1 MGWLLKS
8 FWIMITLVLGMA
20 GRVPAATP
28 PGMAHDLTVR
38 LEPSR
43 HRLAA
48 VDRIL
53 VHRIDADR
61 LAFTLAGHLSVDRVD
76 VDGQAADF
84 SFKKGRLLIS
94 LPSHGETHVI
104 RIDYSGIFDDE
115 IPVDPINTDNPGF
128 GVTGTIGPKGTL
140 LLAGAHWYPLGTR
153 EGTAYTITVDAPE
166 GIVAVTSGNPLGLA
180 TENGRTVSRWKVDA
194 VLRGVPLVAGRYRVA
209 TRRFG
214 KVVAATYF
222 TEPLQPLSAQYLAA
236 VGRYLKQY
244 AALFG
249 PYPFAQFAVVENAFP
264 TGYGFPSF
272 TLMGG
277 RVLQLPFIVHTSL
290 GHEIAHCWWGNGV
303 LVDPSQGNWSEGLT
317 TYVSDY
323 LSEERR
329 GRGRAYRRQWLRDYA
344 ALVPAAKDFALSEFM
359 SRTDPITKAVGY
371 DKAAMV
377 FHMLRR
383 KVGEAAFWGGLRD
396 VFARYRFKAITWS
409 DFQRVFEERSGMRL
423 APFFRQWVFE
433 PGAPRLTLS
442 KVTRTKTD
450 HGFEISGRVRQ
461 QAPYYDLP
469 LTLALET
476 DQGTSLHT
484 LHLSGPRTPFTLTAE
499 RPPRSLTADPD
510 VNLFRRLA
518 PQEVPPTVNT
528 LKGAVSVNIVVARQL
543 DPSAMQLARRLSRAM
558 GLSRVRIGRESDFTT
573 KELNGENLLFF
584 GRPSK
589 KVGVP
594 GGDGT
599 FALTPQG
606 FVLKGESYG
615 GGHASFFGVFP
626 HPADERRIAAIF
638 IPGSLAVARSLTAKI
653 PHYGKYSFL
662 VFDDT
667 RNRVKGTWPVE
678 NSPLSVHWPATST
691 LGR

>member
-1 MGWLLKS
+1 
-8 FWIMITLVLGMA
+8 MITLVLGMA

-38 LEPSR
+38 LDPSR

-48 VDRIL
+48 VDRVS
-53 VHRIDADR
+53 VHRITATR
-61 LAFTLAGHLSVDRVD
+61 LAFTLAGHLSVSRVD
-76 VDGQAADF
+76 VDGKAADF
-84 SFKKGRLLIS
+84 SFEKGRLLIA
-94 LPSHGETHVI
+94 LPSHGETHAI
-104 RIDYSGIFDDE
+104 RIDYSGKFDDE
-115 IPVDPINTDNPGF
+115 IPVDPINSDNPGF
-128 GVTGTIGPKGTL
+128 GVTGTIDPKGTL

-153 EGTAYTITVDAPE
+153 EATAYTLTVDAPE
-166 GIVAVTSGNPLGLA
+166 GMVAVTSGNPLGHV

-194 VLRGVPLVAGRYRVA
+194 VLRGVPLVAGRYCVA

-214 KVVAATYF
+214 NVVAATYF
-222 TEPLQPLSAQYLAA
+222 TEPLQHLSAEYLAA

-272 TLMGG
+272 TLLGG

-323 LSEERR
+323 LSQERH
-329 GRGRAYRRQWLRDYA
+329 GQGRAYRRQWLRDYA
-344 ALVPAAKDFALSEFM
+344 ALVPEAKDFALSEFM
-359 SRTDPITKAVGY
+359 SRTDPITRAVGY

-383 KVGEAAFWGGLRD
+383 KVGEEAFWGALRD
-396 VFARYRFKAITWS
+396 IFARYRFTAITWS
-409 DFQRVFEERSGMRL
+409 DFQRVFEERSGMTL
-423 APFFRQWVFE
+423 APFFRQWVFK

-442 KVTRTKTD
+442 DVALTTTD
-450 HGFEISGRVRQ
+450 HGFDISGRVRQ

-476 DQGTSLHT
+476 DRGTALHT
-484 LHLSGPRTPFTLTAE
+484 LRVSGPQTPFAFTSE
-499 RPPRSLTADPD
+499 GPPRRLTADPD
-510 VNLFRRLA
+510 VDLFRRLA
-518 PQEVPPTVNT
+518 PQEVPPTVNAI
-528 LKGAVSVNIVVARQL
+528 KGAASVSIVVARHL
-543 DPSAMQLARRLSRAM
+543 DPSAMQLAGRLSQAM
-558 GLSRVRIGRESDFTT
+558 GFSRVRIGREEDFST
-573 KELNGENLLFF
+573 KELNGDNLLFF
-584 GRPSK
+584 GRPSIK
-589 KVGVP
+589 AGVP
-594 GGDGT
+594 GGDGK

-606 FVLKGESYG
+606 FMLNGEPFG
-615 GGHASFFGVFP
+615 GGRTSFFGVFP
-626 HPADERRIAAIF
+626 HPADEKRIAAIF
-638 IPGSLAVARSLTAKI
+638 IPGNLAVARSLTTKI

-667 RNRVKGTWPVE
+667 RNRVKGTWSVE
-678 NSPLSVHWPATST
+678 NSPLSVHWPTTST
-691 LGR
+691 VER